1 MLVPKCCTLTAR
13 LAIYTSKL
21 YFTKS
26 LDLFDISQRGV
37 VWEEVLIMLPE
48 HVGIIM
54 LSATVPNTKEF
65 AGWVG

>member
-1 MLVPKCCTLTAR
+1 
-13 LAIYTSKL
+13 L
-21 YFTKS
+21 YFAKS